1 MLSERRAAVWWG
13 LALTAV
19 IHAALWLVVSLTG
32 TTRHSI
38 SSAPAAMAVRM
49 VPAAAAPVALP
60 PAPGPEAALQALPP
74 LTEPPPPPPLP
85 AVAPDRDTVAYYE
98 QDELEHKV
106 VVLKDETGE
115 LELDAPRGVVMHL
128 FIDTVG
134 NVTTIRFEGSDLT
147 ATQREK
153 LRDAFLRLKFTPG
166 IKDGH
171 AVPSRI
177 KIALTGPDGLD

>member
-13 LALTAV
+13 LGLTAV
-19 IHAALWLVVSLTG
+19 VHAALWLLVSVADNTQ
-32 TTRHSI
+32 HSI
-38 SSAPAAMAVRM
+38 SSAPAVMAVRM
-49 VPAAAAPVALP
+49 VPAAAPPPALP
-60 PAPGPEAALQALPP
+60 PEPEATVAALPP

-85 AVAPDRDTVAYYE
+85 AVAPERDTVTYYP

-115 LELDAPRGVVMHL
+115 AELDAPRGVIMHL
-128 FIDTVG
+128 FIDAG
-134 NVTTIRFEGSDLT
+134 GSVTTIRFEGSELSME
-147 ATQREK
+147 QRER
-153 LRDAFLRLKFTPG
+153 LRAAFLRLKFTPG
-166 IKDGH
+166 IKDGR